1 MRLLF
6 RKHPCRTF
14 TNKREGTE
22 HKGMSNRRGVI
33 IKAGMDNKY
42 NYINNNIKNGN
53 ERLNDFPAAT
63 FNLLLEPD
71 RASS

>member
-1 MRLLF
+1 MQDVLK
-6 RKHPCRTF
+6 RKGG
-14 TNKREGTE
+14 NK
-22 HKGMSNRRGVI
+22 HKGINNKRGVI

-42 NYINNNIKNGN
+42 NYTDNNIKNGN
-53 ERLNDFPAAT
+53 KRLNDFPAAT